1 MSFKILVMGLS
12 GSGKTTLAK
21 QLVNKLKAKHLNAD
35 AIRDEYNDWDFST
48 EGRIRQAERLSKL
61 ASESDSDYVVI
72 DFICPLEQGRKIINA
87 DYTIWMDTVDS
98 SKYKDTDNIFEKPD
112 AEDVHSLE
120 SLTYNVNNI
129 MLQII
134 RIMYGNLRYLSNT
147 SRAYHSYARLVYEQ
161 AS

>member
-1 MSFKILVMGLS
+1 MKTKVVLVMGLS

-21 QLVNKLKAKHLNAD
+21 LLSKALKAEHLNAD
-35 AIRDEYNDWDFST
+35 SIREEYNDWDFST
-48 EGRIRQAERLSKL
+48 EGRIRQAERLRNL

-72 DFICPLEQGRKIINA
+72 DFICPLEQGREIINA
-87 DYTIWMDTVDS
+87 DYTIWMDTVES

-112 AEDVHSLE
+112 NTNVHSLK

-134 RIMYGNLRYLSNT
+134 KD
-147 SRAYHSYARLVYEQ
+147 
-161 AS
+161 

>member
-1 MSFKILVMGLS
+1 MGLS

-21 QLVNKLKAKHLNAD
+21 QLAKKLKAKHLNAD

-72 DFICPLEQGRKIINA
+72 DFICPLKQGREIINA
-87 DYTIWMDTVDS
+87 DYTIWMDTVES

-112 AEDVHSLE
+112 TKDVHSVDNID
-120 SLTYNVNNI
+120 YDVNNI
-129 MLQII
+129 TIQIYKEI
-134 RIMYGNLRYLSNT
+134 
-147 SRAYHSYARLVYEQ
+147 
-161 AS
+161 

>member
-1 MSFKILVMGLS
+1 MNFKILVMGLS

-21 QLVNKLKAKHLNAD
+21 QLAKKLKAKHLNAD

-48 EGRIRQAERLSKL
+48 EGRIRQAERLRNL

-72 DFICPLEQGRKIINA
+72 DFICPLEQGREIINA
-87 DYTIWMDTVDS
+87 DYTIWMDTVES

-112 AEDVHSLE
+112 NTNVHSLE
-120 SLTYNVNNI
+120 CLTYNVNNI

-134 RIMYGNLRYLSNT
+134 KD
-147 SRAYHSYARLVYEQ
+147 
-161 AS
+161 